1 MIDLLKIKILN
12 KTKQNRYDMIN
23 LKTGLVMIAAIAL
36 STFMTA
42 CSGNKNDN
50 QNDMMEKMSEED
62 GMGDMMN
69 EGDNA
74 MQSDMS
80 PMRTSYMEIKDALVS
95 DNPEN
100 ASKAAKEM
108 MEMPE
113 MGDMQSSLKGIAD
126 SQDLKEQRKSFS
138 ELSKQMYNT
147 AKSGDMGDTMYWNHC
162 PMAMGGDGANW
173 LSMNEKISNPY
184 MGQKMPG
191 CGSVQETLNK

>member
-1 MIDLLKIKILN
+1 MTYQDAVNMIDLLKIKILN

-36 STFMTA
+36 STFMSA
-42 CSGNKNDN
+42 CDGNNNDN
-50 QNDMMEKMSEED
+50 HDGMMENMSGED

-138 ELSKQMYNT
+138 ELYKTN
-147 AKSGDMGDTMYWNHC
+147 
-162 PMAMGGDGANW
+162 
-173 LSMNEKISNPY
+173 
-184 MGQKMPG
+184 
-191 CGSVQETLNK
+191 V